1 MRLLFSNVLSR
12 LSAPCPTIALAACL
26 TVPVFGAVQ
35 DANAA
40 SRENLERQ
48 SLFGSYL
55 SGRIATRQRDMDA
68 AADHYERALI
78 KDPNNSDIVKQA
90 LRAELA
96 TANWDR
102 ATALAPSVVKLDD
115 DNRQARLFLGIAAFK
130 GGKQNEARTH
140 FGKAASGPIGELAS
154 ALSIAWTYASEGDSA
169 GAFKALDALNKAKW
183 AQYYRLY
190 HRALI
195 ADVLGLRVE
204 ARKAYDELF
213 KSDQRTLRLAL
224 AYAQHAASASDFKLA
239 RKIIG
244 DHLKVANS
252 THPLARALLSDVRK
266 NTVVPLLLADAS
278 DGMAEVFYS
287 LGEALTGE
295 GGVDIGA
302 IYLQFSFFVR
312 PDFPMALVT
321 MGSVYEATRRY
332 DKAIEI
338 YGRIPAGSPLF
349 FNGEVRRAVNLNQLK
364 KFEEARTA
372 LNGLVDRFATG
383 IEATP
388 ELEGLALNERIQRQL
403 TELKLY
409 DGGLDGVLG
418 ASARRGIRN
427 FQSQQGLV
435 VDGIAGPTTRTALDF
450 ATGSTDEIFKKD
462 RALRALLT
470 LGAVLRGHEKFEDA
484 VKIYS
489 RAIALLKTPTKQHWR
504 YFYSRGV
511 SYERL
516 KNWPKAE
523 ADLQKA
529 LELNPDE
536 PLTLNYLG
544 YSWVDQN
551 LNLKKALGMIKKAV
565 KIKPDDG
572 YFVDSLGWA
581 YYRQGKYE
589 EAAKYLERAVE
600 LRPEDPTINDH
611 LGDAYWH
618 VGRQIEA
625 RFQWEQS
632 LSLGA
637 EKDEAVKIRNKIA
650 NGLSDGKKAR
660 LAKQSDDKSKS
671 DAVTE

>member
-1 MRLLFSNVLSR
+1 MRLLFPNMRFR
-12 LSAPCPTIALAACL
+12 LPETSACIALATCL
-26 TVPVFGAVQ
+26 VVPIFGAVAPA
-35 DANAA
+35 DAA
-40 SRENLERQ
+40 SRENLERR

-68 AADHYERALI
+68 AAEHYERALA
-78 KDPNNSDIVKQA
+78 KDPENGDIVKQA

-96 TANWDR
+96 TADWER
-102 ATALAPSVVKLDD
+102 ASKLAPRVVKRDD

-130 GGKQNEARTH
+130 SGDQKTAREH
-140 FGKAASGPIGELAS
+140 FAKAASGPIGELAS
-154 ALSIAWTYASEGDSA
+154 ALATAWSFAGEGNSD
-169 GAFKALDALNKAKW
+169 GAFKALDVLNKAKW

-204 ARKAYDELF
+204 ARKAYNELF

-239 RKIIG
+239 RRILD
-244 DHLKVANS
+244 DHLKVANT

-266 NTVVPLLLADAS
+266 NQVVPLLLANAS
-278 DGMAEVFYS
+278 HGMAEVFYS

-312 PDFPMALVT
+312 PSFPMALIT

-332 DKAIEI
+332 DEAIKV
-338 YGRIPAGSPLF
+338 YGRIPTASPLF

-364 KFEEARTA
+364 KFEDARSA

-383 IEATP
+383 VEAAP
-388 ELEGLALNERIQRQL
+388 ELEGSALNERIQSQL
-403 TELKLY
+403 KELKLY
-409 DGGLDGVLG
+409 SGEVDGVLG
-418 ASARRGIRN
+418 PSARRGIRN
-427 FQSQQGLV
+427 FQVQQGLG

-450 ATGSTDEIFKKD
+450 ATGSTDDIFKKG

-470 LGAVLRGHEKFEDA
+470 LGTVLRGHEKFQDA
-484 VKIYS
+484 ADIYS
-489 RAIALLKTPTKQHWR
+489 RAISLIKNPTKQHWR
-504 YFYSRGV
+504 YYYSRGV

-516 KNWPKAE
+516 KDWPKAE
-523 ADLQKA
+523 ADLLKA

-581 YYRQGKYE
+581 YYRQGKFE
-589 EAAKYLERAVE
+589 EATRYLERAVE
-600 LRPEDPTINDH
+600 LRAEDPTINDH
-611 LGDAYWH
+611 LGDAYWR
-618 VGRQIEA
+618 VGRKIEA
-625 RFQWEQS
+625 RFQWEQA

-637 EKDEAVKIRNKIA
+637 EKPEATKIRKKIA
-650 NGLSDGKKAR
+650 SGMDDGKKSR
-660 LAKQSDDKSKS
+660 VAKQDDKKS
-671 DAVTE
+671 TAE